1 MSDDKPFA
9 EIKPETSI
17 PDAEGFSVVVEGEEL
32 CPPWGNWA
40 ESGANDYAAKI
51 NAAVTARERKAAAQ
65 ALRDA
70 ADVEDGHAKGWRIL
84 LDDYSKRKYAE
95 GINTAILS
103 AQTIEASAM
112 RLRSRADAIEKG
124 GPL

>member
-51 NAAVTARERKAAAQ
+51 NAAVERERREAAALALRKAAN
-65 ALRDA
+65 DA
-70 ADVEDGHAKGWRIL
+70 G
-84 LDDYSKRKYAE
+84 SYAE
-95 GINTAILS
+95 DTMEHLGHQEGL
-103 AQTIEASAM
+103 
-112 RLRSRADAIEKG
+112 LADAIRLRVVRWLLSRAADIEG
-124 GPL
+124 GAPCSPTSP